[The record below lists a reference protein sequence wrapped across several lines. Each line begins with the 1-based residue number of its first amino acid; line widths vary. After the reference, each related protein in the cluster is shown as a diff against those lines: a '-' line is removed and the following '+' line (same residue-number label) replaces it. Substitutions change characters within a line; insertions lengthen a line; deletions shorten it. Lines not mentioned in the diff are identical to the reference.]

1 MRSRLTLVA
10 SLVVLGACAAPAV
23 QDDTDPLEGAWQLTG
38 LAQVSAEGTRT
49 DLTHQESLFLFRG
62 GHYSMAYAFG
72 EERSPAYGERF
83 TPTDEESLARFG
95 SMTVNA
101 GTYEVTGSTATLR
114 PLFALVPEFVG
125 GSAEHEYELSGD
137 TLTLR
142 WGRTLAADGVESA
155 FSAGGSWTE
164 LTLVRIR

>member
-1 MRSRLTLVA
+1 
-10 SLVVLGACAAPAV
+10 
-23 QDDTDPLEGAWQLTG
+23 
-38 LAQVSAEGTRT
+38 
-49 DLTHQESLFLFRG
+49 
-62 GHYSMAYAFG
+62 
-72 EERSPAYGERF
+72 
-83 TPTDEESLARFG
+83 
-95 SMTVNA
+95 MTVNA

-155 FSAGGSWTE
+155 FSAAGEWWE